1 MAQVIC
7 PSCGTMIDVS
17 QHAYAELLQQ
27 VRTQEFERELS
38 DRMEAEQK
46 LRQQELALAAERM
59 ETRLEAQRTDYEARL
74 RDKDEIIAYYKDLK
88 ARQST
93 KMVGESL
100 EQHCQAEFEKV
111 RALGFRNSYFEKDN
125 AVSATGSKGDF
136 IYREYDDDGMEVV
149 SIMFEMKAEMEST
162 AEKQKHKNE
171 NFFKE
176 LDKDRRE
183 KKCEYAVLVSLLEL
197 DSELYNQGIVDV
209 SHRYDKM
216 YVIRPQFMVP
226 LITLIRNEAMRSVD
240 YRHEL
245 EDLRSSSVDLLRLE
259 SDIED
264 FKAKF
269 GKNATSATEKIQGA
283 IDGID
288 KTIAQL
294 EKIKASLM
302 TAGNQVRLAG
312 DKADKLVVRQS
323 IKKRLDA
330 SFSASA
336 VPERDE

>member
-1 MAQVIC
+1 MAQLTC
-7 PSCGTMIDVS
+7 PNCGTTIDVS

-27 VRTQEFERELS
+27 VRTQEFERELN
-38 DRMEAEQK
+38 DRMEVEKRAHE
-46 LRQQELALAAERM
+46 QELALAAERM
-59 ETRLEAQRTDYEARL
+59 ETRLDAERVKHAAAIRE
-74 RDKDEIIAYYKDLK
+74 KDEVIAYYRDLK

-111 RALGFRNSYFEKDN
+111 RAMGFRNSYFEKDN
-125 AVSATGSKGDF
+125 EVSATGSKGDF

-149 SIMFEMKAEMEST
+149 SIMFEMKAEMETT
-162 AEKQKHKNE
+162 AANQKHKNE
-171 NFFKE
+171 YFFKE

-183 KKCEYAVLVSLLEL
+183 KKCEYAVLVSLLEA

-216 YVIRPQFMVP
+216 YVIRPQFMIP
-226 LITLIRNEAMRSVD
+226 LITLIRNEAMRSVG

-245 EDLRSSSVDLLRLE
+245 EDLRSSSVDLLKLE
-259 SDIED
+259 SDIEG
-264 FKAKF
+264 FKEKF
-269 GKNATSATEKIQGA
+269 GKNAALATGKIQDA
-283 IDGID
+283 VDGID
-288 KTIAQL
+288 KAIAQL

-302 TAGNQVRLAG
+302 TAGNQVRLAS

-323 IKKRLDA
+323 VKKRLGA

-336 VPERDE
+336 VPDQTD

>member
-149 SIMFEMKAEMEST
+149 SIMFEMKAEMETT

-323 IKKRLDA
+323 IKKRLGA

>member
-111 RALGFRNSYFEKDN
+111 RALGFRNS
-125 AVSATGSKGDF
+125 
-136 IYREYDDDGMEVV
+136 R
-149 SIMFEMKAEMEST
+149 
-162 AEKQKHKNE
+162 
-171 NFFKE
+171 
-176 LDKDRRE
+176 
-183 KKCEYAVLVSLLEL
+183 
-197 DSELYNQGIVDV
+197 
-209 SHRYDKM
+209 
-216 YVIRPQFMVP
+216 
-226 LITLIRNEAMRSVD
+226 
-240 YRHEL
+240 
-245 EDLRSSSVDLLRLE
+245 
-259 SDIED
+259 
-264 FKAKF
+264 
-269 GKNATSATEKIQGA
+269 
-283 IDGID
+283 
-288 KTIAQL
+288 
-294 EKIKASLM
+294 
-302 TAGNQVRLAG
+302 
-312 DKADKLVVRQS
+312 
-323 IKKRLDA
+323 
-330 SFSASA
+330 
-336 VPERDE
+336 